1 MHVAGISAVTDS
13 QGLIREEIY
22 RSLRAEILNCSL
34 RPGIELRENDLAD
47 RFSVSKS
54 PVRDALLRLES
65 DRLVVVLPRRG
76 YRVMPISIADA
87 RELLEFRIVI
97 ETSCARA
104 AAQHATKEQLAELD
118 RFRDFG
124 AGLGEDE
131 FVEYNHDFHR
141 AVTRLSGNRRMAD
154 ISRGLVEEYERLV
167 RVSMSMVPARDW
179 RGLVAEHCAIID
191 ALQARD
197 GRRAAKL
204 VAGHVERAQKRV
216 FAALAATEVVP

>member
-1 MHVAGISAVTDS
+1 MTDT
-13 QGLIREEIY
+13 QRLFREDIY
-22 RSLRAEILNCSL
+22 RSLRAEILHCRL
-34 RPGIELRENDLAD
+34 RPGTELRENELAE

-76 YRVMPISIADA
+76 YRVVPISIADT

-97 ETSCARA
+97 ETACVRA
-104 AAQHATKEQLAELD
+104 AAQHATDEQLTELD
-118 RFRDFG
+118 RFREFEPG
-124 AGLGEDE
+124 RGEDE
-131 FVEYNHDFHR
+131 FVEYNRDFHR
-141 AVTRLSGNRRMAD
+141 AVTRLSGNLRMAEL
-154 ISRGLVEEYERLV
+154 SRSLVEEYERLV
-167 RVSMSMVPARDW
+167 RVSMSMVPSRDW
-179 RGLVAEHCAIID
+179 RGLVAEHGAIID

-216 FAALAATEVVP
+216 FAALASKEVVP